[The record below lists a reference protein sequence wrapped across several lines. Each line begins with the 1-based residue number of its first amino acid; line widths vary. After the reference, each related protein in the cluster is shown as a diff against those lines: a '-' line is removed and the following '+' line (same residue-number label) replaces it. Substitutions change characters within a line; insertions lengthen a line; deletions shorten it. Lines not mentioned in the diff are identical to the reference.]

1 MPLEGINPAMQKM
14 TYDTVVTALLDAVP
28 ECRKTRETELK
39 WWGEAHPP
47 PDPYTVLGFVLRPLV
62 TQLLSE
68 SPDKETLR
76 RIFTFYEEM
85 ANSQDIEV
93 VNLLQVSELEFLI
106 GKPDL
111 LSRAW
116 TYMGD
121 KTKAL
126 ARETARTWESEQNLP
141 AEG

>member
-1 MPLEGINPAMQKM
+1 MKKM
-14 TYDTVVTALLDAVP
+14 TYDTVVTALLNAVP
-28 ECRKTRETELK
+28 ECRKTREAELK

-47 PDPYTVLGFVLRPLV
+47 PDPYTVLGFALRSLV

-68 SPDKETLR
+68 SPDEETLR
-76 RIFTFYEEM
+76 RVFAFYEEM

-116 TYMGD
+116 TYMGER
-121 KTKAL
+121 TKAL
-126 ARETARTWESEQNLP
+126 TRETAKIWKCEQNLP
-141 AEG
+141 AGG

>member
-1 MPLEGINPAMQKM
+1 MKKM
-14 TYDTVVTALLDAVP
+14 TYDTVVTALLNAVP

-39 WWGEAHPP
+39 WWGEAHPS
-47 PDPYTVLGFVLRPLV
+47 PDPYTVLGFALRPLV

-68 SPDKETLR
+68 SPDEETLR
-76 RIFTFYEEM
+76 RIFAFYEEM

-116 TYMGD
+116 RYMGER
-121 KTKAL
+121 TKAL
-126 ARETARTWESEQNLP
+126 ARETAKIWKSEQDLP
-141 AEG
+141 AGG